1 MLTTIRGGGW
11 FLVLL
16 LSFGF
21 VPDAEW
27 NISDNYQVRFSGS
40 GADGTFRG
48 LTGTII
54 FDPASPEGGRF
65 EVALDARTIDT
76 GNKVK
81 DRHARGD
88 SWFDVEQYPEIRF
101 RSSRIEPSGDQYQMT
116 GVLTLHGVEKQIT
129 FPFTFSRQGNS
140 GVFNGTFTVDRK
152 EFGIKGPFFAF
163 TVGDDF
169 EVSLEVP
176 VSKQ

>member
-1 MLTTIRGGGW
+1 MLTTIRFGRW
-11 FLVLL
+11 FFVLL

-21 VPDAEW
+21 APESEW
-27 NISDNYQVRFSGS
+27 DISDDYQVRFSGS
-40 GADGTFRG
+40 GANGTFRG

-54 FDPASPEGGRF
+54 FDPAAPEQGRF

-101 RSSRIEPSGDQYQMT
+101 RSSQIKQLGIQYQVT
-116 GVLTLHGVEKQIT
+116 GILTLHGVEKQIT
-129 FPFTFSRQGNS
+129 FPFTFSQQGNS
-140 GVFNGTFTVDRK
+140 GVFNGTFTVDRE
-152 EFGIKGPFFAF
+152 EFGIDGPFFAF
-163 TVGDDF
+163 TVGNDF
-169 EVSLEVP
+169 EVNLNVP
-176 VSKQ
+176 TTR